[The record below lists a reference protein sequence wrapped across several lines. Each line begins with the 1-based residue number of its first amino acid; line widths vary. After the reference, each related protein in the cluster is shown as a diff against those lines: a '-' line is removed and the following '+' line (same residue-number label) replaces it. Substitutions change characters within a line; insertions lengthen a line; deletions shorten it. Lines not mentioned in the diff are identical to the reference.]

1 MKKLINIIIIALG
14 IGLTA
19 PSVVH
24 AQSQL
29 YALGSTGVAIRIY
42 NGYTGSLSIACLNAG
57 SNFAIVA
64 NGQANTIP
72 VTAFTNAASLALAFG
87 GVTDAANRAYAV
99 ADISQSLPTDTIVG
113 MLTAGSNTVAAGGW
127 IRFYY
132 NTTLTKAYQTGIPR
146 PLLVAPG
153 QSFQVLDV
161 DRPNMTPLIATLLQ
175 GQPTGTGTVTVAAYI
190 NGQPA
195 YSRTILT
202 PTYVLGAGNTN
213 VASED
218 VSFSLPTRIR
228 IGPTDSFILRAT
240 RATSA
245 PATGNIGATIEPQ
258 GL

>member
-1 MKKLINIIIIALG
+1 MKKLINIIVIALG

-87 GVTDAANRAYAV
+87 SVTDAANRAYAV

-113 MLTAGSNTVAAGGW
+113 MLTASSNTVAAGQW

-132 NTTLTKAYQTGIPR
+132 NTTLTKAYQAGIPR

-161 DRPNMTPLIATLLQ
+161 DRPNLTPLVVTLLQ
-175 GQPTGTGTVTVAAYI
+175 GQPIGTGTVTVAAYV
-190 NGQPA
+190 NGA
-195 YSRTILT
+195 TVLSRVIQS
-202 PTYVLGAGNTN
+202 PTYLLGAGNTN

-218 VSFSLPTRIR
+218 VQFSIPAQIR
-228 IGPTDSFILRAT
+228 VGPTDSLIIRAT

-245 PATGNIGATIEPQ
+245 PGTGNIGATVVPQ